1 MRVLVTG
8 AAGFIG
14 HHVSAWLLARGD
26 AVIAVDNL
34 DPSGDVALK
43 QARLA
48 RLRTL
53 PGASG
58 LTFHQMD
65 LTQGHLLRELF
76 GASRPE
82 AVVQLAARVGVRP
95 PAGVTA
101 QAYVDSNVSGFLQV
115 LEQAGAARVRHLV
128 YASSS
133 SVYGAGSA
141 PPFQEGAAADQPL
154 SVYAA
159 TKRADELL
167 AHAYSHLHGLPT
179 SGLRFFTVYG
189 PWGRPD
195 MAPLRFLRAL
205 REGTELALHGEGQMR
220 RDFTHVEDV
229 AEAVLRV
236 LDRPPQGAPAYRVL
250 NVGRGEPVSVRD
262 FLAVLERRLGTSAR
276 VRPTPAQPGEM
287 DATWAD
293 PSALERETGFRPRI
307 SVEEGLAGLVDWFL
321 QQSRP

>member
-8 AAGFIG
+8 AAGFIA
-14 HHVSAWLLARGD
+14 HHVNARLLARGD
-26 AVIAVDNL
+26 DVIGVDNL

-48 RLRTL
+48 RLGAL
-53 PGASG
+53 PGAAG
-58 LTFHQMD
+58 FTFRPAD
-65 LTQGHLLRELF
+65 VTDGPALRALF
-76 GASRPE
+76 EQARPE
-82 AVVQLAARVGVRP
+82 AVVHLAARVGVRAP
-95 PAGVTA
+95 PGTA
-101 QAYVDSNVSGFLQV
+101 QAYVDANVSGFLQV
-115 LEQAGAARVRHLV
+115 LEQASAARVRHLV

-133 SVYGAGSA
+133 SVYGAGSV
-141 PPFQEGAAADQPL
+141 PPFQEGAAADHPL

-205 REGTELALHGEGQMR
+205 RDGAELALHDEGRMQ
-220 RDFTHVEDV
+220 RDFTYVEDV
-229 AEAVLRV
+229 AEAVVRV
-236 LDRPPQGAPAYRVL
+236 LDRPPQGAPACRVL
-250 NVGRGEPVSVRD
+250 NVGRGEPVSVRA
-262 FLAVLERRLGTSAR
+262 FLSILERRLGVRAR
-276 VRPTPAQPGEM
+276 VRSTPAQPGEM

-293 PSALERETGFRPRI
+293 ASALERETGFRPRV
-307 SVEEGLAGLVDWFL
+307 SVEEGLARLVAWFHA
-321 QQSRP
+321 RPGT

>member
-8 AAGFIG
+8 AAGFIA
-14 HHVSAWLLARGD
+14 HHVSARLLARGD
-26 AVIAVDNL
+26 AVIGVDNL
-34 DPSGDVALK
+34 DPAGDVALK

-48 RLRTL
+48 RLRAL
-53 PGASG
+53 PGARDF
-58 LTFHQMD
+58 TFRHQD
-65 LTQGHLLRELF
+65 VTDGPALRALF
-76 GASRPE
+76 EQTRPE
-82 AVVQLAARVGVRP
+82 AVVHLAARVGVRA
-95 PAGVTA
+95 PAGTA
-101 QAYVDSNVSGFLQV
+101 QAYVDANVSGFLQV
-115 LEQAGAARVRHLV
+115 LEQSSAARVRHLV

-141 PPFQEGAAADQPL
+141 PPFQEGAAADHPL

-167 AHAYSHLHGLPT
+167 AHAYSHLHGLPV

-205 REGTELALHGEGQMR
+205 REGTELPLHGDGQMQ
-220 RDFTHVEDV
+220 RDFTYVEDV

-236 LDRPPQGAPAYRVL
+236 LDRPPQGAPACRVL
-250 NVGRGEPVSVRD
+250 NVGRGEPVSMRA
-262 FLAVLERRLGTSAR
+262 FLAVLERLMGARAR
-276 VRPTPAQPGEM
+276 VRSTPAQPGEM

-293 PSALERETGFRPRI
+293 PSALERETGFRPRV
-307 SVEEGLAGLVDWFL
+307 SVEEGLARLVTWF
-321 QQSRP
+321 QEQSGP